1 MAITSEFVHTVYY
14 FRRDHHFK
22 NFDWLAKP
30 RQLAVSHCRPTG
42 PANNTSSHWTEAFNG
57 YGPRP
62 AGWRTPGNRGAGLGR
77 ASCRRSEC
85 GRAGLAGVARRGRP
99 TQDLRTNG
107 STRGGQPEKR
117 GADGRVGLHNAGGL
131 AGPTQGGLSERKNQR
146 QKGLQFYAPAM
157 RPQ

>member
-1 MAITSEFVHTVYY
+1 MVITSDYSLRSAQNTIFKWRS
-14 FRRDHHFK
+14 RRKLYTLCTISDVITILK
-22 NFDWLAKP
+22 TLIGWQSPCAT
-30 RQLAVSHCRPTG
+30 AGPTG

-57 YGPRP
+57 YGLRP

-99 TQDLRTNG
+99 TQDWRTNG

-131 AGPTQGGLSERKNQR
+131 AGPTQGGLSER
-146 QKGLQFYAPAM
+146 
-157 RPQ
+157 